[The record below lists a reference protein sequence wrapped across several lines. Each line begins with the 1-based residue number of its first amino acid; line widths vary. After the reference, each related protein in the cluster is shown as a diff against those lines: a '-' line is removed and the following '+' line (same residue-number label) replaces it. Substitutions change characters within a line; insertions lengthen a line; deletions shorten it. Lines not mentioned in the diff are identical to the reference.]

1 MEPAACIA
9 RIMIAVAVIGFVI
22 EYNRNIEKYIEAE
35 VSKRVLAIE
44 AKLAEKKSNLTEDE
58 SPVTEKII
66 SLTSEND
73 AKEEEK
79 VEISSSGL
87 PASDLP
93 EASPVKETESKDV
106 ENTEVEDAA
115 PVAPSAPVI
124 KADEKNP
131 NTIASTDFD
140 DVADTPSKSVHKYLN
155 KERDE
160 LSYLF
165 EDVEREYQEIQS
177 ENDRLKEEN
186 DRLAFE
192 LDDSRNKLKI
202 FEKLKQR
209 SREKKLQAWDL
220 FFFFFL
226 IFWNTRKFFFMVN
239 PTIGLSLISPWQVS
253 F

>member
-1 MEPAACIA
+1 MAATEEK
-9 RIMIAVAVIGFVI
+9 VAIVEEADTFSKLLLSPEKTTYTKEEIE

-58 SPVTEKII
+58 SPVAEKTI

-73 AKEEEK
+73 SKEKEK
-79 VEISSSGL
+79 VENSSSGL

-106 ENTEVEDAA
+106 ENAEVEDAA

-209 SREKKLQAWDL
+209 SREKKLQA
-220 FFFFFL
+220 
-226 IFWNTRKFFFMVN
+226 
-239 PTIGLSLISPWQVS
+239 
-253 F
+253 